1 MRGSRWTI
9 ATSVIAA
16 LFFVGAPSARADGDL
31 RKVQHIVIIMQE
43 NHSFDNYFGTLAYA
57 PGSPY
62 HSGPCRDHDHA
73 CVDGLT
79 CLCDHAGNLRCFN
92 FNRDDNS
99 KLVFA
104 FHEPNY
110 CVKPDLNHE
119 WLGSHM
125 EANYADPLNTLRA
138 SPNNGFVRVN
148 DATEQPDLGGETPIE
163 DETMGFYTETDLP
176 FYYALAQTFA
186 LNDRYFASVL
196 GPTFPNRA
204 YALAA
209 TSFGHLNTAEQFP
222 PPGGYKPVN
231 GTILDLLDQ
240 HHVFWV
246 NYVSDVPS
254 TGSFRPF
261 LSEHIRPI
269 TQFFTDAATG
279 QLPPVAFV
287 DPAFGFGGVQF
298 DEHPPSNIR
307 AGQFFVSNVVRA
319 VRGGPNWKDS
329 IVFITYDEHGGTCD
343 RRARAKATHG
353 RPTGSSLA
361 SVPTQPT
368 RCRARAPTA
377 PSANSTRCRSVPGS
391 RRLVRTRTIVRPSIS
406 MGSACRSSPYRPS
419 PSRTTYRTPSATTRP
434 FWRSS
439 RSAS

>member
-148 DATEQPDLGGETPIE
+148 DATEQPDLGGA
-163 DETMGFYTETDLP
+163 ML
-176 FYYALAQTFA
+176 
-186 LNDRYFASVL
+186 
-196 GPTFPNRA
+196 
-204 YALAA
+204 
-209 TSFGHLNTAEQFP
+209 
-222 PPGGYKPVN
+222 
-231 GTILDLLDQ
+231 
-240 HHVFWV
+240 
-246 NYVSDVPS
+246 
-254 TGSFRPF
+254 
-261 LSEHIRPI
+261 
-269 TQFFTDAATG
+269 
-279 QLPPVAFV
+279 
-287 DPAFGFGGVQF
+287 
-298 DEHPPSNIR
+298 
-307 AGQFFVSNVVRA
+307 
-319 VRGGPNWKDS
+319 
-329 IVFITYDEHGGTCD
+329 
-343 RRARAKATHG
+343 
-353 RPTGSSLA
+353 
-361 SVPTQPT
+361 
-368 RCRARAPTA
+368 
-377 PSANSTRCRSVPGS
+377 
-391 RRLVRTRTIVRPSIS
+391 
-406 MGSACRSSPYRPS
+406 
-419 PSRTTYRTPSATTRP
+419 
-434 FWRSS
+434 
-439 RSAS
+439 